1 MKHAQRIES
10 AIQQIRKELGCKN
23 EMYSPAQNDDYWK
36 AVQKAEKDFDVSG
49 VKLDRVIQCLIK

>member
-10 AIQQIRKELGCKN
+10 AIQQIRRELGCKN
-23 EMYSPAQNDDYWK
+23 EMYSPSQNDDYLQ

-49 VKLDRVIQCLIK
+49 VKLDRIIQCLIK